1 MLLNRR
7 NLARAFNGLK
17 KGVEIGA
24 DIGIALAK
32 NAFNL
37 GKDIVCILKEQID
50 AYNKPIDDE
59 AYLRQRADVK
69 KEVENGINEIREQK
83 ENAKIKKMPEVNI
96 NLSVFQIG
104 FTPEQLKEFEET
116 LKSKNKEFNEDFFKD
131 VDVKKIVEVDSLSVE
146 KMDKLD
152 KVSEKVN
159 GSFGIKYSRQ
169 TDKISVL
176 IHDYDE
182 KNIFVEE
189 FNPQY
194 ECEERTEFNERM
206 AKFFNNQLESGE
218 EKFTPKDFDKVL
230 ENIAGATEEDRKAN
244 INTRLH
250 IDNIKG
256 TKEFLTKRGDEKL
269 LINDFNVGQAM
280 ALDNSAVMMLEL
292 NKDKV
297 VARENTKQD
306 IKFDI
311 RELEKEISNKSF
323 NDIKNIV
330 FASILNDKEI
340 IEKTENFQKDVS
352 NIGDVV
358 EEKFN
363 KVFDDLGLGF
373 KNNFLINNA
382 EELNLTVSK
391 PERYFS
397 STDKFGKEY
406 FLQLIDEFD
415 SEYESYEE
423 NVDFFLKNLC
433 KEEAKDFEERV
444 LCFGNNFSTNIEDKF
459 TKEEFNA
466 DYKLLDKIDKVFEDT
481 FEYAKNKNIDIKN
494 EKELKALT
502 DEVGLNLSD
511 KRYEELVK
519 DEDKEKVEDKK
530 EERKVKDFF
539 DFVDEEVIKMTK
551 KKMKENLNK

>member
-1 MLLNRR
+1 MLFNRR

-37 GKDIVCILKEQID
+37 GKDIVCIFKEQID
-50 AYNKPIDDE
+50 AYNKPIDE
-59 AYLRQRADVK
+59 AYLRERADVK
-69 KEVENGINEIREQK
+69 KEVENGINEIREKK
-83 ENAKIKKMPEVNI
+83 ENAKIEKMPEVNI
-96 NLSVFQIG
+96 NLSVFQVG

-146 KMDKLD
+146 KMDKFE
-152 KVSEKVN
+152 KVSEKVS

-194 ECEERTEFNERM
+194 ECEERTEFTERM
-206 AKFFNNQLESGE
+206 AKFFNKQLESGE

-340 IEKTENFQKDVS
+340 IEKTENFQKNVS

-466 DYKLLDKIDKVFEDT
+466 NYKVLDKIDKVYEDT

-511 KRYEELVK
+511 KRYKELVK
-519 DEDKEKVEDKK
+519 DEDKEKT

-539 DFVDEEVIKMTK
+539 DFVDEEVK
-551 KKMKENLNK
+551 KDEREKKEREFE

>member
-17 KGVEIGA
+17 KGVEIGV

-37 GKDIVCILKEQID
+37 GKDIVCIFKEQID
-50 AYNKPIDDE
+50 AYNKPIDE
-59 AYLRQRADVK
+59 AYLRERADVK
-69 KEVENGINEIREQK
+69 KEVENGINEIREKK
-83 ENAKIKKMPEVNI
+83 ENAKIEKMPEVNI

-146 KMDKLD
+146 KMDKFE

-194 ECEERTEFNERM
+194 ECEERTEFTERM
-206 AKFFNNQLESGE
+206 AKFFNKQLESGE

-297 VARENTKQD
+297 VVRENTKQD

-311 RELEKEISNKSF
+311 RELEKEINNKSF

-330 FASILNDKEI
+330 FASVLNDKEI
-340 IEKTENFQKDVS
+340 IEKTENFQKNVS

-539 DFVDEEVIKMTK
+539 DFVDEEVTK
-551 KKMKENLNK
+551 DDKEKNEREFE

>member
-7 NLARAFNGLK
+7 NLARAFNVLK

-24 DIGIALAK
+24 DIGIALTK

-59 AYLRQRADVK
+59 AYLRERADVK
-69 KEVENGINEIREQK
+69 KEVENGINEIREKK
-83 ENAKIKKMPEVNI
+83 ENAKIEKMPEVNI

-230 ENIAGATEEDRKAN
+230 ENIVGATEEDRKAN

-297 VARENTKQD
+297 VTRENTKQD
-306 IKFDI
+306 IKFDV

-340 IEKTENFQKDVS
+340 IEKTENFQKNVS

-519 DEDKEKVEDKK
+519 NEDKEKTEDKK

-539 DFVDEEVIKMTK
+539 DFVDEEVK
-551 KKMKENLNK
+551 KDEREKSEREFE

>member
-96 NLSVFQIG
+96 NLLVFQIG

-194 ECEERTEFNERM
+194 ECEERTEFTERM
-206 AKFFNNQLESGE
+206 AKFFNKQLESGE

-311 RELEKEISNKSF
+311 RELGKEIINKSF

-330 FASILNDKEI
+330 FASVLNDKEI
-340 IEKTENFQKDVS
+340 IEKTENFQKNVS

-363 KVFDDLGLGF
+363 KVFDDFGLGF
-373 KNNFLINNA
+373 KNIFFINNA

-466 DYKLLDKIDKVFEDT
+466 DYKVLDKIDKVFEDT

-519 DEDKEKVEDKK
+519 DKDKEKTEDKK

-539 DFVDEEVIKMTK
+539 DFVDEEVK
-551 KKMKENLNK
+551 KDEREKNEREFE

>member
-17 KGVEIGA
+17 KGVEIGV
-24 DIGIALAK
+24 DIGIALTK

-50 AYNKPIDDE
+50 AYSKPIDED
-59 AYLRQRADVK
+59 YLRERADVK
-69 KEVENGINEIREQK
+69 KEVENGINEIREKK
-83 ENAKIKKMPEVNI
+83 ENAKIEKMPEVNI

-116 LKSKNKEFNEDFFKD
+116 LKSKNKEFNEEFFEN
-131 VDVKKIVEVDSLSVE
+131 VNVKKIVEVDSLSVE
-146 KMDKLD
+146 KMDKLE

-159 GSFGIKYSRQ
+159 GSFGIKYSRD
-169 TDKISVL
+169 TDEITVL

-182 KNIFVEE
+182 KKIFIEE
-189 FNPQY
+189 FNSQY
-194 ECEERTEFNERM
+194 ECEERTEFTERM
-206 AKFFNNQLESGE
+206 AKFFNKQLESGE
-218 EKFTPKDFDKVL
+218 EKFTPKDFDKVI

-511 KRYEELVK
+511 KRYKELVK
-519 DEDKEKVEDKK
+519 DEDKEKTEDKK

-539 DFVDEEVIKMTK
+539 DFVDEEVK
-551 KKMKENLNK
+551 KDEREKNEREFE

>member
-17 KGVEIGA
+17 KGVEIGV
-24 DIGIALAK
+24 DIGIALTK

-50 AYNKPIDDE
+50 AYSKPIDE
-59 AYLRQRADVK
+59 VYLRERADVK
-69 KEVENGINEIREQK
+69 KEVENGINEIREKK
-83 ENAKIKKMPEVNI
+83 ENAKIEKMPEVNI

-116 LKSKNKEFNEDFFKD
+116 LKSKNKEFNEEFFEN
-131 VDVKKIVEVDSLSVE
+131 VNVKKIVEVDSLSVE
-146 KMDKLD
+146 KMDKLE

-159 GSFGIKYSRQ
+159 GSFGIKYSRD
-169 TDKISVL
+169 TDEITVL

-182 KNIFVEE
+182 KKIFIEE
-189 FNPQY
+189 FNSQY
-194 ECEERTEFNERM
+194 ECEERTEFTERM
-206 AKFFNNQLESGE
+206 AKFFNKQLESGE

-311 RELEKEISNKSF
+311 RELGKEIINKSF

-330 FASILNDKEI
+330 FASVLNDKEI
-340 IEKTENFQKDVS
+340 IEKTENFQKNVS

-363 KVFDDLGLGF
+363 KVFDDFGLGF
-373 KNNFLINNA
+373 KNIFFINNA

-466 DYKLLDKIDKVFEDT
+466 DYKVLDKIDKVFEDT

-502 DEVGLNLSD
+502 DELGLNLSD

-519 DEDKEKVEDKK
+519 DEDKEKTEDKK

-539 DFVDEEVIKMTK
+539 DFVDEEVK
-551 KKMKENLNK
+551 KDEREKSEREFE

>member
-1 MLLNRR
+1 MKDDIAYISDYNKRMAEKKEDNPYFNPNSPLNENRENTDIEYSKVSIKSNFYENLQKGNGEVLDSLIKNDHYNNTLLNEYV
-7 NLARAFNGLK
+7 
-17 KGVEIGA
+17 VEKIE
-24 DIGIALAK
+24 K
-32 NAFNL
+32 
-37 GKDIVCILKEQID
+37 
-50 AYNKPIDDE
+50 
-59 AYLRQRADVK
+59 
-69 KEVENGINEIREQK
+69 INETTKNLNGAFKIEYAPDK
-83 ENAKIKKMPEVNI
+83 ATGTILNNVGENYIESFEFRPVN
-96 NLSVFQIG
+96 N
-104 FTPEQLKEFEET
+104 TEF
-116 LKSKNKEFNEDFFKD
+116 
-131 VDVKKIVEVDSLSVE
+131 
-146 KMDKLD
+146 MDKLSNLYND
-152 KVSEKVN
+152 GKSEL
-159 GSFGIKYSRQ
+159 
-169 TDKISVL
+169 DKIELKYENFGNLTDAST
-176 IHDYDE
+176 YDRGNRNS
-182 KNIFVEE
+182 KLSLFIVGGKEE
-189 FNPQY
+189 Q
-194 ECEERTEFNERM
+194 NELTIISGD
-206 AKFFNNQLESGE
+206 KKLQL
-218 EKFTPKDFDKVL
+218 K
-230 ENIAGATEEDRKAN
+230 
-244 INTRLH
+244 
-250 IDNIKG
+250 
-256 TKEFLTKRGDEKL
+256 GDEKL

-466 DYKLLDKIDKVFEDT
+466 DYKVLDKIDKVFEDT

-519 DEDKEKVEDKK
+519 DEHKEKTEDKK

-539 DFVDEEVIKMTK
+539 DFVDEEVK
-551 KKMKENLNK
+551 KDEREKNEREFE

>member
-1 MLLNRR
+1 MLFNRR

-37 GKDIVCILKEQID
+37 GKDIVCIFKEQID
-50 AYNKPIDDE
+50 AYNKPIDE
-59 AYLRQRADVK
+59 AYLRERADVK
-69 KEVENGINEIREQK
+69 KEVENGINEIREKK
-83 ENAKIKKMPEVNI
+83 ENAKIEKMPEVNI

-116 LKSKNKEFNEDFFKD
+116 LKSKNKEFNDDFFKN

-146 KMDKLD
+146 KMDKFE

-182 KNIFVEE
+182 KNIFVRE
-189 FNPQY
+189 FSSQF
-194 ECEERTEFNERM
+194 ESEERTEFTERM
-206 AKFFNNQLESGE
+206 AKFFNKQLENGE
-218 EKFTPKDFDKVL
+218 EKFTPKDFDKVI

-358 EEKFN
+358 EKKFN

-415 SEYESYEE
+415 IEYESYEE

-466 DYKLLDKIDKVFEDT
+466 DYKVLDKIDKVFEDT

-511 KRYEELVK
+511 KRYKELVK
-519 DEDKEKVEDKK
+519 DEDKEKTEDKK

-539 DFVDEEVIKMTK
+539 DFVDEEVK
-551 KKMKENLNK
+551 KDEREKNEREFE

>member
-1 MLLNRR
+1 MLLNKR
-7 NLARAFNGLK
+7 NLTRAFNGLK
-17 KGVEIGA
+17 KCVEIGA
-24 DIGIALAK
+24 DIGIALTK

-37 GKDIVCILKEQID
+37 GKDIVFILKEQID
-50 AYNKPIDDE
+50 AYNKPIDDV
-59 AYLRQRADVK
+59 YLRQRADVK

-83 ENAKIKKMPEVNI
+83 ENAKIEKMPEVNI
-96 NLSVFQIG
+96 NLSVFQVG

-116 LKSKNKEFNEDFFKD
+116 LKSKNKEFNEDFFENLN
-131 VDVKKIVEVDSLSVE
+131 VKKIVEVDSLSVE
-146 KMDKLD
+146 KMDKFE

-159 GSFGIKYSRQ
+159 GSFGIKYSRE
-169 TDKISVL
+169 TDEISVL

-182 KNIFVEE
+182 KRIFARE
-189 FNPQY
+189 FSPKY
-194 ECEERTEFNERM
+194 ESEERTEFNERM

-230 ENIAGATEEDRKAN
+230 ENIAGVTEEDRKAN

-269 LINDFNVGQAM
+269 LIKDFNVGQAM

-292 NKDKV
+292 NKDKAEV
-297 VARENTKQD
+297 RENTKQD
-306 IKFDI
+306 IRFDV
-311 RELEKEISNKSF
+311 RELEKELSNKSF

-330 FASILNDKEI
+330 FASVLNDKEI

-391 PERYFS
+391 PERFFS

-466 DYKLLDKIDKVFEDT
+466 DYKVLDKIDKVFEDT

-519 DEDKEKVEDKK
+519 DEDKEKTEDKK

-539 DFVDEEVIKMTK
+539 DFVDEEVK
-551 KKMKENLNK
+551 KDEREKNEREFE

>member
-1 MLLNRR
+1 MLFNRR

-37 GKDIVCILKEQID
+37 GKDIVCIFKEQID
-50 AYNKPIDDE
+50 AYNKPIDE
-59 AYLRQRADVK
+59 AYLRERADVK
-69 KEVENGINEIREQK
+69 KEVENGINEIREKK
-83 ENAKIKKMPEVNI
+83 ENAKIEKMPEVNI
-96 NLSVFQIG
+96 NLSVFQVG

-146 KMDKLD
+146 KMDKFE
-152 KVSEKVN
+152 KVSKKVN
-159 GSFGIKYSRQ
+159 GSFGIKYSREN
-169 TDKISVL
+169 DEISVL

-182 KNIFVEE
+182 KNIFVRE
-189 FNPQY
+189 FSSQF
-194 ECEERTEFNERM
+194 ESEERTEFTERM
-206 AKFFNNQLESGE
+206 AKFFNKQLENGE
-218 EKFTPKDFDKVL
+218 EKFTPKDFDKVI

-330 FASILNDKEI
+330 FASILNEKEI

-466 DYKLLDKIDKVFEDT
+466 NYKVLDKIDKVYEDT

-511 KRYEELVK
+511 KRYKELVK
-519 DEDKEKVEDKK
+519 DEDKEKT

-539 DFVDEEVIKMTK
+539 DFVDEEVK
-551 KKMKENLNK
+551 KDEREKNEREFE

>member
-1 MLLNRR
+1 MLFNRR

-37 GKDIVCILKEQID
+37 GKDIVCIFKEQID
-50 AYNKPIDDE
+50 AYNKPIDE
-59 AYLRQRADVK
+59 AYLRERADVK
-69 KEVENGINEIREQK
+69 KEVENGINEIREKK
-83 ENAKIKKMPEVNI
+83 ENAKIEKMPEVNI
-96 NLSVFQIG
+96 NLSVFQVG

-116 LKSKNKEFNEDFFKD
+116 LKSKNKEFNDDFFEN

-146 KMDKLD
+146 KMDKFE
-152 KVSEKVN
+152 KVSKKVN
-159 GSFGIKYSRQ
+159 GSFGIKYSREN
-169 TDKISVL
+169 DEISVL

-182 KNIFVEE
+182 KNIFVRE
-189 FNPQY
+189 FSSQF
-194 ECEERTEFNERM
+194 ESEERTEFTERM
-206 AKFFNNQLESGE
+206 AKFFNKQLENGE
-218 EKFTPKDFDKVL
+218 EKFTPKDFDKVI

-511 KRYEELVK
+511 KRYKELVK
-519 DEDKEKVEDKK
+519 DEDKEKTEDKK

-539 DFVDEEVIKMTK
+539 DFVDEEVK
-551 KKMKENLNK
+551 KDEREKNEREFE

>member
-466 DYKLLDKIDKVFEDT
+466 DYKVLDKIDKVFEDT

-519 DEDKEKVEDKK
+519 DEHKEKTEDKK

-539 DFVDEEVIKMTK
+539 DFVDEEVK
-551 KKMKENLNK
+551 KDEREKNEREFE

>member
-1 MLLNRR
+1 MLLNKR
-7 NLARAFNGLK
+7 NLTRVFNGLK

-24 DIGIALAK
+24 DIGIALTK

-37 GKDIVCILKEQID
+37 GKDIVFILKEQID
-50 AYNKPIDDE
+50 AYNKPIDDV
-59 AYLRQRADVK
+59 YLRQRADVK

-83 ENAKIKKMPEVNI
+83 ENAKIEKMPEVNI
-96 NLSVFQIG
+96 NLSVFQVG

-116 LKSKNKEFNEDFFKD
+116 LKSKNKEFNEDFFENLN
-131 VDVKKIVEVDSLSVE
+131 VKKIVEVDSLSVE
-146 KMDKLD
+146 KMDKFE

-159 GSFGIKYSRQ
+159 GSFGIKYSRE
-169 TDKISVL
+169 TDEISVL

-182 KNIFVEE
+182 KRIFARE
-189 FNPQY
+189 FSPKY
-194 ECEERTEFNERM
+194 ESEERTEFNERM

-230 ENIAGATEEDRKAN
+230 ENIAGVTEEDRKAN

-269 LINDFNVGQAM
+269 LIKDFNVGQAM

-292 NKDKV
+292 NKDKAEV
-297 VARENTKQD
+297 RENTKQD
-306 IKFDI
+306 IRFDV
-311 RELEKEISNKSF
+311 RELEKELSNKSF

-330 FASILNDKEI
+330 FASVLNDKEI

-391 PERYFS
+391 PERFFS

-466 DYKLLDKIDKVFEDT
+466 DYKVLDKIDKVFEDT

-519 DEDKEKVEDKK
+519 DEDKEKTEDKK

-539 DFVDEEVIKMTK
+539 DFVDEEVK
-551 KKMKENLNK
+551 KDEREKNEREFE

>member
-17 KGVEIGA
+17 KGVEIGV
-24 DIGIALAK
+24 DIGIALTK
-32 NAFNL
+32 NVFNL
-37 GKDIVCILKEQID
+37 GKDIVCIFKEQID
-50 AYNKPIDDE
+50 AYNKPIDE
-59 AYLRQRADVK
+59 VYLRERADVK
-69 KEVENGINEIREQK
+69 KEVENGINEIREKK
-83 ENAKIKKMPEVNI
+83 ENAKIEKMPEVKI

-146 KMDKLD
+146 KMDKFE

-194 ECEERTEFNERM
+194 ESKERTEFNERM
-206 AKFFNNQLESGE
+206 VKFFNKQLDSGE
-218 EKFTPKDFDKVL
+218 EKFTTKDFDKVL

-244 INTRLH
+244 INTRLY

-466 DYKLLDKIDKVFEDT
+466 DYKVLDKIDKVFEDT

-519 DEDKEKVEDKK
+519 DEDKEKAEDKK

-539 DFVDEEVIKMTK
+539 DFVDEEVK
-551 KKMKENLNK
+551 KDEREKNEREFE

>member
-1 MLLNRR
+1 MLFNRR

-24 DIGIALAK
+24 DIGIALTK

-50 AYNKPIDDE
+50 AYSKPIDE
-59 AYLRQRADVK
+59 VYLRERADVK
-69 KEVENGINEIREQK
+69 KEVENGINEIREKK
-83 ENAKIKKMPEVNI
+83 ENAKIEKMPEVNI

-116 LKSKNKEFNEDFFKD
+116 LKSKNKEFNEDFFKN

-146 KMDKLD
+146 KMDKFE

-194 ECEERTEFNERM
+194 ESKERTEFNERM
-206 AKFFNNQLESGE
+206 VKFFNKQLDSGE
-218 EKFTPKDFDKVL
+218 EKFTTKDFDKVL

-311 RELEKEISNKSF
+311 RELEKEIKNKSF

-466 DYKLLDKIDKVFEDT
+466 NYKVLDKIDKVYEDT

-519 DEDKEKVEDKK
+519 GEDKEKTEDKK

-539 DFVDEEVIKMTK
+539 DFVDEEVK
-551 KKMKENLNK
+551 KDEREKNEREFE

>member
-17 KGVEIGA
+17 KGVEIGV
-24 DIGIALAK
+24 DIGIALTK

-50 AYNKPIDDE
+50 AYSKPIDE
-59 AYLRQRADVK
+59 VYLRERADVK
-69 KEVENGINEIREQK
+69 KEVENGINEIREKK
-83 ENAKIKKMPEVNI
+83 ENAKIEKMPEVNI

-116 LKSKNKEFNEDFFKD
+116 LKSKNKEFNEEFFEN
-131 VDVKKIVEVDSLSVE
+131 VNVKKIVEVDSLSVE
-146 KMDKLD
+146 KMDKLE

-159 GSFGIKYSRQ
+159 GSFGIKYSRD
-169 TDKISVL
+169 TDEITVL

-182 KNIFVEE
+182 KKIFIEE
-189 FNPQY
+189 FNSQY
-194 ECEERTEFNERM
+194 ECEERTEFTERM
-206 AKFFNNQLESGE
+206 AKFFNKQLESGE

-466 DYKLLDKIDKVFEDT
+466 DYKVLDKIDKVFEDT

-519 DEDKEKVEDKK
+519 DKDKEKTEDKK

-539 DFVDEEVIKMTK
+539 DFVDEEVK
-551 KKMKENLNK
+551 KDEREKNEREFE

>member
-17 KGVEIGA
+17 KGVEIGV
-24 DIGIALAK
+24 DIGIALTK

-50 AYNKPIDDE
+50 AYSKPIDE
-59 AYLRQRADVK
+59 VYLRERADVK
-69 KEVENGINEIREQK
+69 KEVENGINEIREKK
-83 ENAKIKKMPEVNI
+83 ENAKIEKMPEVNI

-116 LKSKNKEFNEDFFKD
+116 LKSKNKEFNEEFFEN
-131 VDVKKIVEVDSLSVE
+131 VNVKKIVEVDSLSVE
-146 KMDKLD
+146 KMDKLE

-159 GSFGIKYSRQ
+159 GSFGIKYSREN
-169 TDKISVL
+169 DEISVL

-182 KNIFVEE
+182 KNIFVRE
-189 FNPQY
+189 FSSQF
-194 ECEERTEFNERM
+194 ESEERTEFTERM
-206 AKFFNNQLESGE
+206 AKFFNKQLENGE
-218 EKFTPKDFDKVL
+218 EKFTPKDFDKVI

-466 DYKLLDKIDKVFEDT
+466 NYKVLDKIDKVYEDT

-519 DEDKEKVEDKK
+519 GEDKEKTEDKK

-539 DFVDEEVIKMTK
+539 DFVDEEVK
-551 KKMKENLNK
+551 KDEREKNEREFE

>member
-1 MLLNRR
+1 MLLNKR
-7 NLARAFNGLK
+7 NLTRAFNGLK

-24 DIGIALAK
+24 NIGIALTK

-83 ENAKIKKMPEVNI
+83 ENAKIEKMPEVNI

-104 FTPEQLKEFEET
+104 FTPEQLKEFEEI
-116 LKSKNKEFNEDFFKD
+116 LKSKNKEFKEEFFEN

-146 KMDKLD
+146 KMDKFE
-152 KVSEKVN
+152 KISEKVN
-159 GSFGIKYSRQ
+159 GSFGIKYSRE
-169 TDKISVL
+169 TDEISVL

-182 KNIFVEE
+182 KRIFARE
-189 FNPQY
+189 FSPKY
-194 ECEERTEFNERM
+194 ESEERTEFNERM

-218 EKFTPKDFDKVL
+218 EKFSPKDFDKVL
-230 ENIAGATEEDRKAN
+230 ENIAGATEEDRKTN

-269 LINDFNVGQAM
+269 LIKDFNVGQAM

-292 NKDKV
+292 NKDKAEV
-297 VARENTKQD
+297 RENTKQD
-306 IKFDI
+306 IRFDV
-311 RELEKEISNKSF
+311 REIKEELSNKSF

-330 FASILNDKEI
+330 FASVLNDKEI
-340 IEKTENFQKDVS
+340 IEKTDNFQKDVS
-352 NIGDVV
+352 NVGDVV
-358 EEKFN
+358 EEKFE
-363 KVFDDLGLGF
+363 KVFDDLGLDF
-373 KNNFLINNA
+373 KNKFLVNNA
-382 EELNLTVSK
+382 EELKLTVSN
-391 PERYFS
+391 P
-397 STDKFGKEY
+397 DKDFP
-406 FLQLIDEFD
+406 LIDEFD
-415 SEYESYEE
+415 NKYESYEK
-423 NVDFFLKNLC
+423 NVDFFIKNLY
-433 KEEAKDFEERV
+433 KEEARDFQERV

-466 DYKLLDKIDKVFEDT
+466 DYKVLDKIDKVFEDT

-494 EKELKALT
+494 EEELKALT
-502 DEVGLNLSD
+502 DEVRLNLTD

-519 DEDKEKVEDKK
+519 DEPKEKEKT

-539 DFVDEEVIKMTK
+539 DFVDEEVK
-551 KKMKENLNK
+551 KDEREKNEKEFE

>member
-1 MLLNRR
+1 MLFNRR

-37 GKDIVCILKEQID
+37 GKDIVCIFKEQID
-50 AYNKPIDDE
+50 AYNKPIDE
-59 AYLRQRADVK
+59 AYLRERADVK
-69 KEVENGINEIREQK
+69 KEVENGINEIREKK
-83 ENAKIKKMPEVNI
+83 ENAKIEKMPEVNI
-96 NLSVFQIG
+96 NLSVFQVG

-116 LKSKNKEFNEDFFKD
+116 LKSKNKEFNDDFFEN

-146 KMDKLD
+146 KMDKFE
-152 KVSEKVN
+152 KVSKKVN
-159 GSFGIKYSRQ
+159 GSFGIKYSREN
-169 TDKISVL
+169 DEISVL

-182 KNIFVEE
+182 KNIFVRE
-189 FNPQY
+189 FSSQF
-194 ECEERTEFNERM
+194 ESEERTEFTERM
-206 AKFFNNQLESGE
+206 AKFFNKQLENGE
-218 EKFTPKDFDKVL
+218 EKFTPKDFNKVI

-340 IEKTENFQKDVS
+340 IGKTENFQKDVS

-466 DYKLLDKIDKVFEDT
+466 NYKVLDKIDKVYEDT

-519 DEDKEKVEDKK
+519 GEDKEKTEDKK

-539 DFVDEEVIKMTK
+539 DFVDEEVK
-551 KKMKENLNK
+551 KDEREKSEREFE

>member
-1 MLLNRR
+1 MLFNRR

-37 GKDIVCILKEQID
+37 GKDIVCIFKEQID
-50 AYNKPIDDE
+50 AYNKPIDE
-59 AYLRQRADVK
+59 AYLRERADVK
-69 KEVENGINEIREQK
+69 KEVENGINEIREKK
-83 ENAKIKKMPEVNI
+83 ENAKIEKMPEVNI
-96 NLSVFQIG
+96 NLSVFQVG

-146 KMDKLD
+146 KMDKFE
-152 KVSEKVN
+152 KVSKKVN
-159 GSFGIKYSRQ
+159 GSFGIKYSREN
-169 TDKISVL
+169 DEISVL

-182 KNIFVEE
+182 KNIFVRE
-189 FNPQY
+189 FSSQF
-194 ECEERTEFNERM
+194 ESEERTEFTERM
-206 AKFFNNQLESGE
+206 AKFFNKQLENGE
-218 EKFTPKDFDKVL
+218 EKFTPKDFDKVI

-466 DYKLLDKIDKVFEDT
+466 NYKVLDKIDKVYEDT

-511 KRYEELVK
+511 KRYKELVK
-519 DEDKEKVEDKK
+519 DEDKEKT

-539 DFVDEEVIKMTK
+539 DFVDEEVK
-551 KKMKENLNK
+551 KDEREKNEREFE

>member
-17 KGVEIGA
+17 KGVEIGV
-24 DIGIALAK
+24 DIGIALTK

-50 AYNKPIDDE
+50 AYSKPIDE
-59 AYLRQRADVK
+59 VYLRERADVK
-69 KEVENGINEIREQK
+69 KEVENGINEIRKKK
-83 ENAKIKKMPEVNI
+83 ENAKIEKMPEVNI

-116 LKSKNKEFNEDFFKD
+116 LKSKNKEFNEEFFEN
-131 VDVKKIVEVDSLSVE
+131 VNVKKIVEVDSLSVE
-146 KMDKLD
+146 KMDKLE

-159 GSFGIKYSRQ
+159 GSFGIKYSRD
-169 TDKISVL
+169 TDEITVL

-182 KNIFVEE
+182 KKIFIEE
-189 FNPQY
+189 FNSQY
-194 ECEERTEFNERM
+194 ECEERTEFTERM
-206 AKFFNNQLESGE
+206 AKFFNKQLESGE

-311 RELEKEISNKSF
+311 RELGKEIINKSF

-330 FASILNDKEI
+330 FASVLNDKEI
-340 IEKTENFQKDVS
+340 IEKTENFQKNVS

-363 KVFDDLGLGF
+363 KVFDDFGLGF
-373 KNNFLINNA
+373 KNIFFINNA

-466 DYKLLDKIDKVFEDT
+466 DYKVLDKIDKVFEDT

-519 DEDKEKVEDKK
+519 DKDKEKTEDKK

-539 DFVDEEVIKMTK
+539 DFVDEEVK
-551 KKMKENLNK
+551 KDEREKNEREFE

>member
-17 KGVEIGA
+17 KGVEIGV
-24 DIGIALAK
+24 DIGIALTK

-50 AYNKPIDDE
+50 AYSKPIDE
-59 AYLRQRADVK
+59 VYLRERADVK
-69 KEVENGINEIREQK
+69 KEVENGINEIREKK
-83 ENAKIKKMPEVNI
+83 ENAKIEKMPEVNI

-116 LKSKNKEFNEDFFKD
+116 LKSKNKEFNEEFFEN
-131 VDVKKIVEVDSLSVE
+131 VNVKKIVEVDSLSVE
-146 KMDKLD
+146 KMDKLE

-159 GSFGIKYSRQ
+159 GSFGIKYSRD
-169 TDKISVL
+169 TDEITVL

-182 KNIFVEE
+182 KKIFIEE
-189 FNPQY
+189 FNSQY
-194 ECEERTEFNERM
+194 ECEERTEFTERM
-206 AKFFNNQLESGE
+206 AKFFNKQLESGE

-311 RELEKEISNKSF
+311 RELGKEIINKSF

-330 FASILNDKEI
+330 FASVLNDKEI
-340 IEKTENFQKDVS
+340 IEKTENFQKNVS

-363 KVFDDLGLGF
+363 KVFDDFGLGF
-373 KNNFLINNA
+373 KNIFFINNA

-466 DYKLLDKIDKVFEDT
+466 DYKVLDKIDKVYEDT

-519 DEDKEKVEDKK
+519 GEDKEKTEDKK

-539 DFVDEEVIKMTK
+539 DFVDEEVK
-551 KKMKENLNK
+551 KDEREKNEREFE

>member
-24 DIGIALAK
+24 DIGIALTK

-69 KEVENGINEIREQK
+69 KEVENGINEIREKK
-83 ENAKIKKMPEVNI
+83 ENAKIEKMPEVNI

-116 LKSKNKEFNEDFFKD
+116 LKSKNKEFNEEFFEN
-131 VDVKKIVEVDSLSVE
+131 VNVKKIVEVDSLSVE
-146 KMDKLD
+146 KMDKLE

-159 GSFGIKYSRQ
+159 GSFGIKYSRD
-169 TDKISVL
+169 TDEITVL

-182 KNIFVEE
+182 KKIFIEE
-189 FNPQY
+189 FNSQY
-194 ECEERTEFNERM
+194 ECEERTEFTERM
-206 AKFFNNQLESGE
+206 AKFFNKQLESGE

-466 DYKLLDKIDKVFEDT
+466 DYKVLDKIDKVYEDT

-519 DEDKEKVEDKK
+519 GEDKEKTEDKK

-539 DFVDEEVIKMTK
+539 DFVDEEVK
-551 KKMKENLNK
+551 KDEREKNEREFE

>member
-24 DIGIALAK
+24 DIGIALTK

-50 AYNKPIDDE
+50 AYSKPIDE
-59 AYLRQRADVK
+59 VYLRERADVK
-69 KEVENGINEIREQK
+69 KEVENGINEIREKK
-83 ENAKIKKMPEVNI
+83 ENAKIEKMPEVNI

-116 LKSKNKEFNEDFFKD
+116 LKSKNKEFNEEFFEN
-131 VDVKKIVEVDSLSVE
+131 VNVKKIVEVDSLSVE
-146 KMDKLD
+146 KMDKLE

-159 GSFGIKYSRQ
+159 GSFGIKYSRD
-169 TDKISVL
+169 TDEITVL

-182 KNIFVEE
+182 KKIFIEE
-189 FNPQY
+189 FNSQY
-194 ECEERTEFNERM
+194 ECEERTEFTERM
-206 AKFFNNQLESGE
+206 AKFFNKQLESGE

-466 DYKLLDKIDKVFEDT
+466 NYKVLDKIDKVYEDT

-519 DEDKEKVEDKK
+519 GEDKEKTEDKK

-539 DFVDEEVIKMTK
+539 DFVDEEVK
-551 KKMKENLNK
+551 KDEREKNEREFE

>member
-539 DFVDEEVIKMTK
+539 DFVDEEVK
-551 KKMKENLNK
+551 KDEREKNEREFE

>member
-17 KGVEIGA
+17 KGVEIGV
-24 DIGIALAK
+24 DIGIALTK

-50 AYNKPIDDE
+50 AYSKPIDE
-59 AYLRQRADVK
+59 VYLRERADVK
-69 KEVENGINEIREQK
+69 KEVENGINEIREKK
-83 ENAKIKKMPEVNI
+83 ENAKIEKMPEVNI

-116 LKSKNKEFNEDFFKD
+116 LKSKNKEFNEEFFEN
-131 VDVKKIVEVDSLSVE
+131 VNVKKIVEVDSLSVE
-146 KMDKLD
+146 KMDKLE

-159 GSFGIKYSRQ
+159 GSFGIKYSRD
-169 TDKISVL
+169 TDEITVL

-182 KNIFVEE
+182 KKIFIEE
-189 FNPQY
+189 FNSQY
-194 ECEERTEFNERM
+194 ECEERTEFTERM
-206 AKFFNNQLESGE
+206 AKFFNKQLESGE

-311 RELEKEISNKSF
+311 RELGKEIINKSF

-330 FASILNDKEI
+330 FASVLNDKEI
-340 IEKTENFQKDVS
+340 IEKTENFQKNVS

-363 KVFDDLGLGF
+363 KVFDDFGLGF
-373 KNNFLINNA
+373 KNIFFINNA

-466 DYKLLDKIDKVFEDT
+466 DYKVLDKIDKVFEDT

-511 KRYEELVK
+511 KRYEELIK
-519 DEDKEKVEDKK
+519 DEDKEKTEDKK
-530 EERKVKDFF
+530 DERKVKDFF
-539 DFVDEEVIKMTK
+539 DFVNEEVK
-551 KKMKENLNK
+551 KDEREKNEREFE

>member
-17 KGVEIGA
+17 KGLEIGA
-24 DIGIALAK
+24 DIGIALTK
-32 NAFNL
+32 NVFNL
-37 GKDIVCILKEQID
+37 GKDIVCIFKEQID
-50 AYNKPIDDE
+50 EYSKPIDDV
-59 AYLRQRADVK
+59 YLRQRADVK

-116 LKSKNKEFNEDFFKD
+116 LKSKNKEFKEKFFEN

-146 KMDKLD
+146 KMDKFE

-159 GSFGIKYSRQ
+159 GSFGIKYSRE
-169 TDKISVL
+169 TDEISVL

-182 KNIFVEE
+182 KRIFARE
-189 FNPQY
+189 FSPKY
-194 ECEERTEFNERM
+194 ESEERTEFTERM

-218 EKFTPKDFDKVL
+218 EKFKPKDFDKVL
-230 ENIAGATEEDRKAN
+230 ENIAGVTEEDRKAN

-269 LINDFNVGQAM
+269 LIKDFNVGQAM

-292 NKDKV
+292 NKDKAEV
-297 VARENTKQD
+297 RENTKQD
-306 IKFDI
+306 IRFDV
-311 RELEKEISNKSF
+311 REIKEELSNKSF

-330 FASILNDKEI
+330 FASVLNDKEI
-340 IEKTENFQKDVS
+340 IEKTDNFQKDVS
-352 NIGDVV
+352 NVGDVV
-358 EEKFN
+358 EEKFE
-363 KVFDDLGLGF
+363 KVFDDLGLDF
-373 KNNFLINNA
+373 KNKFLVNNA
-382 EELNLTVSK
+382 EELKLTVSN
-391 PERYFS
+391 P
-397 STDKFGKEY
+397 DKDFP
-406 FLQLIDEFD
+406 LIDEFD
-415 SEYESYEE
+415 NKYESYEK
-423 NVDFFLKNLC
+423 NVDFFIKNLY
-433 KEEAKDFEERV
+433 KEEARDFQERV

-459 TKEEFNA
+459 TKEEFYA
-466 DYKLLDKIDKVFEDT
+466 DYKVLDKIDKVFEDT

-502 DEVGLNLSD
+502 DEVRLNLTD

-519 DEDKEKVEDKK
+519 DEPKEKEKT

-539 DFVDEEVIKMTK
+539 DFVDEEVK
-551 KKMKENLNK
+551 KDEREKNEKEFE

>member
-17 KGVEIGA
+17 KGVEIGV
-24 DIGIALAK
+24 DIGIALTK

-50 AYNKPIDDE
+50 AYSKPIDE
-59 AYLRQRADVK
+59 VYLRERADVK
-69 KEVENGINEIREQK
+69 KEVENGINEIREKK
-83 ENAKIKKMPEVNI
+83 ENAKIEKMPEVNI

-116 LKSKNKEFNEDFFKD
+116 LKSKNKEFNEEFFEN
-131 VDVKKIVEVDSLSVE
+131 VNVKKIVEVDSLSVE
-146 KMDKLD
+146 KMDKLE

-159 GSFGIKYSRQ
+159 GSFGIKYSRD
-169 TDKISVL
+169 TDEITVL

-182 KNIFVEE
+182 KKIFIEE
-189 FNPQY
+189 FNSQY
-194 ECEERTEFNERM
+194 ECEERTEFTERM
-206 AKFFNNQLESGE
+206 AKFFNKQLESGE

-311 RELEKEISNKSF
+311 RELGKEIINKSF

-330 FASILNDKEI
+330 FASVLNDKEI
-340 IEKTENFQKDVS
+340 IEKTENFQKNVS

-363 KVFDDLGLGF
+363 KVFDDFGLGF
-373 KNNFLINNA
+373 KNIFFINNA

-466 DYKLLDKIDKVFEDT
+466 DYKVLDKIDKVFEDT

-511 KRYEELVK
+511 KRYKELVK
-519 DEDKEKVEDKK
+519 DEDKEKT

-539 DFVDEEVIKMTK
+539 DFVDEEVK
-551 KKMKENLNK
+551 KDEREKNEREFE

>member
-1 MLLNRR
+1 MLFNRR

-37 GKDIVCILKEQID
+37 GKDIVCIFKEQID
-50 AYNKPIDDE
+50 AYNKPIDE
-59 AYLRQRADVK
+59 AYLRERADVK
-69 KEVENGINEIREQK
+69 KEVENGINEIREKK
-83 ENAKIKKMPEVNI
+83 ENAKIEKMPEVNI

-146 KMDKLD
+146 KMDKFE

-159 GSFGIKYSRQ
+159 GSFGIKYSREN
-169 TDKISVL
+169 DEISVL
-176 IHDYDE
+176 ILDYDE
-182 KNIFVEE
+182 KNIFARE
-189 FNPQY
+189 FSSQF
-194 ECEERTEFNERM
+194 ESEERTEFTERM
-206 AKFFNNQLESGE
+206 AKFFNKQLESGE

-311 RELEKEISNKSF
+311 RELGKEIINKSF

-330 FASILNDKEI
+330 FASVLNDKEI
-340 IEKTENFQKDVS
+340 IEKTENFQKNVS

-363 KVFDDLGLGF
+363 KVFDDFGLGF
-373 KNNFLINNA
+373 KNIFFINNA

-466 DYKLLDKIDKVFEDT
+466 DYKVLDKIDKVFEDT

-511 KRYEELVK
+511 KRYKELVK
-519 DEDKEKVEDKK
+519 DEDKEKTEDKK

-539 DFVDEEVIKMTK
+539 DFVDEEVK
-551 KKMKENLNK
+551 KDEREKNEREFE

>member
-7 NLARAFNGLK
+7 NLARAFNVLK

-24 DIGIALAK
+24 DIGIALTK

-37 GKDIVCILKEQID
+37 GKDIVFILKEQID
-50 AYNKPIDDE
+50 AYNKPIDDV
-59 AYLRQRADVK
+59 YLRQRADVK

-83 ENAKIKKMPEVNI
+83 ENAKIEKMPEVNI
-96 NLSVFQIG
+96 NLSVFQVG

-116 LKSKNKEFNEDFFKD
+116 LKSKNKEFNEDFFENLN
-131 VDVKKIVEVDSLSVE
+131 VKKIVEVDSLSVE
-146 KMDKLD
+146 KMDKFE

-159 GSFGIKYSRQ
+159 GSFGIKYSRE
-169 TDKISVL
+169 TDEISVL

-182 KNIFVEE
+182 KRIFARE
-189 FNPQY
+189 FSPKY
-194 ECEERTEFNERM
+194 ESEERTEFTERM

-230 ENIAGATEEDRKAN
+230 ENIAGVTEEDRKAN

-269 LINDFNVGQAM
+269 LIKDFNVGQAM

-292 NKDKV
+292 NKDKAEV
-297 VARENTKQD
+297 RENTKQD
-306 IKFDI
+306 IRFDV
-311 RELEKEISNKSF
+311 REIKEELSNKSF

-330 FASILNDKEI
+330 FASVLNDKEI
-340 IEKTENFQKDVS
+340 IEKTDNFQKDVS
-352 NIGDVV
+352 NVGDVV
-358 EEKFN
+358 EEKFE
-363 KVFDDLGLGF
+363 KVFDDLGLDF
-373 KNNFLINNA
+373 KNKFLVNNA
-382 EELNLTVSK
+382 EELKLTVSN
-391 PERYFS
+391 P
-397 STDKFGKEY
+397 DKDFP
-406 FLQLIDEFD
+406 LIDEFD
-415 SEYESYEE
+415 NKYESYEK
-423 NVDFFLKNLC
+423 NVDFFIKNLY
-433 KEEAKDFEERV
+433 KEEARDFQERV

-466 DYKLLDKIDKVFEDT
+466 DYKVLDKIDKVFEDT

-502 DEVGLNLSD
+502 DEVRLNLTD

-519 DEDKEKVEDKK
+519 DEPKEKEKT

-539 DFVDEEVIKMTK
+539 DFVDEEVK
-551 KKMKENLNK
+551 KDEREKNEKEFE

>member
-17 KGVEIGA
+17 KGVEIGV
-24 DIGIALAK
+24 DIGIALTK

-50 AYNKPIDDE
+50 AYSKPIDE
-59 AYLRQRADVK
+59 VYLRERADVK
-69 KEVENGINEIREQK
+69 KEVENGINEIREKK
-83 ENAKIKKMPEVNI
+83 ENAKIEKMPEVNI

-116 LKSKNKEFNEDFFKD
+116 LKSKNKEFNEEFFEN
-131 VDVKKIVEVDSLSVE
+131 VNVKKIVEVDSLSVE
-146 KMDKLD
+146 KMDKLE

-159 GSFGIKYSRQ
+159 GSFGIKYSRD
-169 TDKISVL
+169 TDEITVL

-182 KNIFVEE
+182 KKIFIEE
-189 FNPQY
+189 FNSQY
-194 ECEERTEFNERM
+194 ECEERTEFTERM
-206 AKFFNNQLESGE
+206 AKFFNKQLESGE

-306 IKFDI
+306 IRFDV
-311 RELEKEISNKSF
+311 RELKEELSNKSF

-330 FASILNDKEI
+330 FASVLNDKEI
-340 IEKTENFQKDVS
+340 IEKTDNFQKDVS
-352 NIGDVV
+352 NVGDVV
-358 EEKFN
+358 EEKFE
-363 KVFDDLGLGF
+363 KVFDDLGLDF
-373 KNNFLINNA
+373 KNKFLVNNA
-382 EELNLTVSK
+382 EELKLTVSN
-391 PERYFS
+391 P
-397 STDKFGKEY
+397 DKDFP
-406 FLQLIDEFD
+406 LINEFD
-415 SEYESYEE
+415 NKYESYEK
-423 NVDFFLKNLC
+423 NVDFFIKNLY
-433 KEEAKDFEERV
+433 KEEARDFQERV

-459 TKEEFNA
+459 TKEEFYA
-466 DYKLLDKIDKVFEDT
+466 DYKVLDKIDKVFEDT

-502 DEVGLNLSD
+502 DEVRLNLTD

-519 DEDKEKVEDKK
+519 DEPKEKEKT

-539 DFVDEEVIKMTK
+539 DFVDEEVK
-551 KKMKENLNK
+551 KDEREKNEKEFE

>member
-1 MLLNRR
+1 MLFNRR

-37 GKDIVCILKEQID
+37 GKDIVCIFKEQID
-50 AYNKPIDDE
+50 AYNKPIDE
-59 AYLRQRADVK
+59 AYLRERADVK
-69 KEVENGINEIREQK
+69 KEVENGINEIREKK
-83 ENAKIKKMPEVNI
+83 ENAKIEKMPEVNI

-146 KMDKLD
+146 KMDKFE

-194 ECEERTEFNERM
+194 ECEERTEFTERM
-206 AKFFNNQLESGE
+206 AKFFNKQLESGE

-466 DYKLLDKIDKVFEDT
+466 DYKVLDKIDKVFEDT

-511 KRYEELVK
+511 KRYKELVK
-519 DEDKEKVEDKK
+519 DEDKEKT

-539 DFVDEEVIKMTK
+539 DFVDEEVK
-551 KKMKENLNK
+551 KDEREKNEREFE

>member
-1 MLLNRR
+1 M
-7 NLARAFNGLK
+7 
-17 KGVEIGA
+17 
-24 DIGIALAK
+24 
-32 NAFNL
+32 
-37 GKDIVCILKEQID
+37 
-50 AYNKPIDDE
+50 
-59 AYLRQRADVK
+59 
-69 KEVENGINEIREQK
+69 
-83 ENAKIKKMPEVNI
+83 
-96 NLSVFQIG
+96 
-104 FTPEQLKEFEET
+104 
-116 LKSKNKEFNEDFFKD
+116 
-131 VDVKKIVEVDSLSVE
+131 DSLSVE

-230 ENIAGATEEDRKAN
+230 ENIVGATEEDRKAN

-297 VARENTKQD
+297 VTRENTKQD
-306 IKFDI
+306 IKFDV

-340 IEKTENFQKDVS
+340 IEKTENFQKNVS

-519 DEDKEKVEDKK
+519 NEDKEKTEDKK

-539 DFVDEEVIKMTK
+539 DFVDEEVK
-551 KKMKENLNK
+551 KDEREKSEREFE

>member
-7 NLARAFNGLK
+7 NLARAFNVLK

-24 DIGIALAK
+24 DIGIALTK

-69 KEVENGINEIREQK
+69 KEVENGINEIREKK
-83 ENAKIKKMPEVNI
+83 ENAKIEKMPEVNI

-116 LKSKNKEFNEDFFKD
+116 LKSKNKEFNEEFFEN
-131 VDVKKIVEVDSLSVE
+131 VNVKKIVEVDSLSVE
-146 KMDKLD
+146 KMDKLE

-159 GSFGIKYSRQ
+159 GSFGIKYSRD
-169 TDKISVL
+169 TDEITVL

-182 KNIFVEE
+182 KKIFIEE
-189 FNPQY
+189 FNSQY
-194 ECEERTEFNERM
+194 ECEERTEFTERM
-206 AKFFNNQLESGE
+206 AKFFNKQLESGE

-311 RELEKEISNKSF
+311 RELEKEIINKSF

-330 FASILNDKEI
+330 FASVLNDKEI

-466 DYKLLDKIDKVFEDT
+466 NYKVLDKIDKVYEDT

-519 DEDKEKVEDKK
+519 GEDKEKTEDKK

-539 DFVDEEVIKMTK
+539 DFVDEEVK
-551 KKMKENLNK
+551 KDEREKNEREFE

>member
-17 KGVEIGA
+17 KGVEIGV
-24 DIGIALAK
+24 DIGIALTK

-50 AYNKPIDDE
+50 AYSKPIDE
-59 AYLRQRADVK
+59 VYLRERADVK
-69 KEVENGINEIREQK
+69 KEVENGINEIREKK
-83 ENAKIKKMPEVNI
+83 ENAKIEKMPEVNI

-116 LKSKNKEFNEDFFKD
+116 LKSKNKEFNEDFFEN

-539 DFVDEEVIKMTK
+539 DFVDEEVTK
-551 KKMKENLNK
+551 DDKEKNEREFE

>member
-358 EEKFN
+358 EKKFN

-466 DYKLLDKIDKVFEDT
+466 DYKVLDKIDKVFEDT

-519 DEDKEKVEDKK
+519 DKDKEKTEDKK

-539 DFVDEEVIKMTK
+539 DFVDEEVK
-551 KKMKENLNK
+551 KDEREKNEREFE

>member
-1 MLLNRR
+1 MLFNRR

-116 LKSKNKEFNEDFFKD
+116 LKSKNKEFNEDFFEN

-539 DFVDEEVIKMTK
+539 DFVDEEVTK
-551 KKMKENLNK
+551 DDKEKNEREFE

>member
-17 KGVEIGA
+17 KGVEIGV
-24 DIGIALAK
+24 DIGIALTK

-50 AYNKPIDDE
+50 AYSKPIDE
-59 AYLRQRADVK
+59 VYLRERADVK
-69 KEVENGINEIREQK
+69 KEVENGINEIREKK
-83 ENAKIKKMPEVNI
+83 ENAKIEKMPEVNI

-116 LKSKNKEFNEDFFKD
+116 LKSKNKEFNEEFFEN
-131 VDVKKIVEVDSLSVE
+131 VNVKKIVEVDSLSVE
-146 KMDKLD
+146 KMDKLE

-159 GSFGIKYSRQ
+159 GSFGIKYSRD
-169 TDKISVL
+169 TDEITVL

-182 KNIFVEE
+182 KKIFIEE
-189 FNPQY
+189 FNSQY
-194 ECEERTEFNERM
+194 ECEERTEFTERM
-206 AKFFNNQLESGE
+206 AKFFNKQLESGE

-311 RELEKEISNKSF
+311 RELGKEIINKSF

-330 FASILNDKEI
+330 FASVLNDKEI
-340 IEKTENFQKDVS
+340 IEKTENFQKNVS

-363 KVFDDLGLGF
+363 KVFDDFGLGF
-373 KNNFLINNA
+373 KNIFFINNA

-466 DYKLLDKIDKVFEDT
+466 DYKVLDKIDKVFEDT

-519 DEDKEKVEDKK
+519 DKEKTEDKK

-539 DFVDEEVIKMTK
+539 DFVDEEVK
-551 KKMKENLNK
+551 KDEREKNEREFE

>member
-1 MLLNRR
+1 MLFNRR

-17 KGVEIGA
+17 KGVEIGV
-24 DIGIALAK
+24 DIGIALTK

-37 GKDIVCILKEQID
+37 GKDIVCIFKEQID
-50 AYNKPIDDE
+50 AYNKPIDE
-59 AYLRQRADVK
+59 AYLRERADVK
-69 KEVENGINEIREQK
+69 KEVENGINEIREKK
-83 ENAKIKKMPEVNI
+83 ENAKIEKIPEVNI

-146 KMDKLD
+146 KMDKFE

-194 ECEERTEFNERM
+194 ESKERTEFNERM
-206 AKFFNNQLESGE
+206 VKFFNKQLDSGE
-218 EKFTPKDFDKVL
+218 EKFTTKDFDKVL

-297 VARENTKQD
+297 EFRENTKQD
-306 IKFDI
+306 IKFDV
-311 RELEKEISNKSF
+311 RELEKEIKNKSF

-330 FASILNDKEI
+330 FASVLNDKEI

-459 TKEEFNA
+459 IKEEFNA
-466 DYKLLDKIDKVFEDT
+466 DYKVLDKIDKVFEDT

-511 KRYEELVK
+511 KRYKELVK
-519 DEDKEKVEDKK
+519 DEDKEKTEDKK

-539 DFVDEEVIKMTK
+539 DFVDEEVK
-551 KKMKENLNK
+551 KDEREKNEREFE